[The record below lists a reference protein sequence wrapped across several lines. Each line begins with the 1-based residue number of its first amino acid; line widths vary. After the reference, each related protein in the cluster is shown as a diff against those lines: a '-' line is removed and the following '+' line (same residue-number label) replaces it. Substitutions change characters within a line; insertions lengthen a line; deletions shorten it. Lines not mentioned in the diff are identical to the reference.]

1 MVHIPKGDGGHTSLP
16 PCDPPLEIDGDTHRV
31 LPPRGITLFRGRGGS
46 GNHMFSI
53 EGEGGEI
60 DERRGIFVAG
70 HRAGE
75 VKVILTDRY
84 CQGRAEARVT
94 IIEGIRLVP
103 ERIRVRPGMRV
114 NFRVEG
120 GSGLVRFSIAF
131 RGSGAPTIN
140 ERGEYQ
146 AGGQRGVDLIRA
158 EDMQSGAS
166 ADAIVEV
173 DPSASLTLPYD
184 FLGIPLDSKVEP
196 KANGGSQRLR
206 WAVTQGTSVEVVEG
220 HALRG
225 MRTGRARLRG
235 EDEFSGASLELTV
248 EVGMRLN
255 VDSTYAGDRSEA
267 TRILAHDLNGDGVD
281 EAIVT
286 MPLSNLHHLRAGAVL
301 VYRGTSEGWHSPPA
315 FVATG
320 EAIDDQFGSSI
331 AVGDVDGDGRKDL
344 LVGAWQADQS
354 GMNSGGVF
362 LFKGADG
369 DGFFQPR
376 PEQSFAG
383 IAGWDRLG
391 ASMVLCDL
399 DGDRDLDLVMAAPD
413 AESRD
418 RRAQNQGALYVH
430 PNVGGRLLGAAVQT
444 IYGEIPEPGGGSRLH
459 NDLRLGMRMASGD
472 FNGDGRCDIALQVQ
486 RPFNNSNWFD
496 GAVLL
501 FQAAAEGRD
510 LSLRLE
516 ERPIL
521 ILEPELEKDGNDSML
536 GHALLLRDL
545 DGDGKDELIVGQH
558 RANDGEGGMRKE
570 RAGAVHIIR
579 GQRLNERK
587 WLRTRSDELVSLRGQ
602 LAYAELGFSL
612 SVADADGD
620 GVADLALGGPWG
632 EASPPTMISRPGAV
646 HIFKGRPSDLPRL
659 DAPTQSFFGT
669 SSYERFGWALALAS
683 PQRLLVY
690 AGLADDGIPGLS
702 NAVDTGRLSF
712 FALSTP
718 SPSSTIIPLPIAR
731 GGRRYGQS
739 VVTLDFDADGLPDLL
754 VGAPGE
760 AFRNPSSAYPEFGAF
775 HVYLGSHGDRPSW
788 RETPS

>member
-1 MVHIPKGDGGHTSLP
+1 
-16 PCDPPLEIDGDTHRV
+16 
-31 LPPRGITLFRGRGGS
+31 
-46 GNHMFSI
+46 
-53 EGEGGEI
+53 
-60 DERRGIFVAG
+60 
-70 HRAGE
+70 
-75 VKVILTDRY
+75 
-84 CQGRAEARVT
+84 
-94 IIEGIRLVP
+94 
-103 ERIRVRPGMRV
+103 
-114 NFRVEG
+114 
-120 GSGLVRFSIAF
+120 
-131 RGSGAPTIN
+131 
-140 ERGEYQ
+140 
-146 AGGQRGVDLIRA
+146 
-158 EDMQSGAS
+158 
-166 ADAIVEV
+166 
-173 DPSASLTLPYD
+173 
-184 FLGIPLDSKVEP
+184 PLDSKVEP

-331 AVGDVDGDGRKDL
+331 AVGDGDGRKDL

-472 FNGDGRCDIALQVQ
+472 FNGDG
-486 RPFNNSNWFD
+486 
-496 GAVLL
+496 
-501 FQAAAEGRD
+501 
-510 LSLRLE
+510 
-516 ERPIL
+516 
-521 ILEPELEKDGNDSML
+521 K
-536 GHALLLRDL
+536 
-545 DGDGKDELIVGQH
+545 
-558 RANDGEGGMRKE
+558 
-570 RAGAVHIIR
+570 
-579 GQRLNERK
+579 
-587 WLRTRSDELVSLRGQ
+587 
-602 LAYAELGFSL
+602 
-612 SVADADGD
+612 
-620 GVADLALGGPWG
+620 ADLA
-632 EASPPTMISRPGAV
+632 I
-646 HIFKGRPSDLPRL
+646 
-659 DAPTQSFFGT
+659 
-669 SSYERFGWALALAS
+669 
-683 PQRLLVY
+683 
-690 AGLADDGIPGLS
+690 
-702 NAVDTGRLSF
+702 
-712 FALSTP
+712 
-718 SPSSTIIPLPIAR
+718 
-731 GGRRYGQS
+731 
-739 VVTLDFDADGLPDLL
+739 
-754 VGAPGE
+754 GAPGANTRYGTMAGMVQVVAGNE
-760 AFRNPSSAYPEFGAF
+760 SLAMMDQ
-775 HVYLGSHGDRPSW
+775 GDRSVLWLATNKDNAGFGFGVAAVPAPLGRAEIAVSQVAPPDVYIFYCSGLKGD
-788 RETPS
+788 REDEISVPTGAERVRGCALRPPRGSSMLNQGLLPPTP